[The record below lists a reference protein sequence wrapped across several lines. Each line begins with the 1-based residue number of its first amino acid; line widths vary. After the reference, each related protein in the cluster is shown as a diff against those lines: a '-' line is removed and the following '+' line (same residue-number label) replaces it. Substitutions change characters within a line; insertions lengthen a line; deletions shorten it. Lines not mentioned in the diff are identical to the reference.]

1 MMLSPSRSQ
10 RVQERKKRRK
20 IKSDFIKEWM
30 NLEVSNSHIRIKINL
45 INRVKIMIL
54 NFIQISINKYNNSY
68 FNRIQID
75 ILQI

>member
-54 NFIQISINKYNNSY
+54 NFIQISINKYNNS
-68 FNRIQID
+68 
-75 ILQI
+75 

>member
-1 MMLSPSRSQ
+1 M
-10 RVQERKKRRK
+10 QERKKRRK

-54 NFIQISINKYNNSY
+54 NFIQISINKYNNS
-68 FNRIQID
+68 
-75 ILQI
+75 